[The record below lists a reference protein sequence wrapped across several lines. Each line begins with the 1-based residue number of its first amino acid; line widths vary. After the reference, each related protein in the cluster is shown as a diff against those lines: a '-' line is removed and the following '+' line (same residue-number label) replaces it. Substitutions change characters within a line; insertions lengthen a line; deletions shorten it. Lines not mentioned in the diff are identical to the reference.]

1 VKLATLKDR
10 TRDGRLTVVSRDLGS
25 ACSAQGIARTLQ
37 QALDDWDAAAPA
49 LAELYARLNR
59 GEVPQSFAFDPR
71 LAMAPLPRAYQWLD
85 GSGYRHHGELMMKA
99 FDSANKIGFPE
110 DDPLIYQG
118 GSDALLGP
126 CDDIEVADE
135 AWGIDFEGEIAVI
148 TGDVRM
154 QTPEARAGQRIRLV
168 LLTNDVSLRNLIM
181 PELAKGFGFCQSKP
195 ASSFAPVAV
204 TSDELGAAWR
214 GGTVHLPLR
223 LDWNGVEFGRLN
235 PGIGATF
242 TFPRFIA
249 HAARTRNL
257 CAGTIIGG
265 GTISNAEPGAGCAC
279 IAERRA
285 IERIESGAPIT
296 PFMKFGD
303 RIRIEMLDAQG
314 RSIFGAIDQVVVPY
328 RGDRAAAR
336 RS

>member
-1 VKLATLKDR
+1 MKLATLKDG
-10 TRDGRLTVVSRDLGS
+10 TRDGRLIAVSRDLRS
-25 ACSAQGIARTLQ
+25 ACGADGVALTLQ
-37 QALDDWDAAAPA
+37 QALDKWDAAAPA
-49 LAELYARLNR
+49 LLDLYARLNS
-59 GEVPQSFAFDPR
+59 GSVPQAFRFDAR
-71 LAMAPLPRAYQWLD
+71 SVMAPLPRAYQWLD

-99 FDSANKIGFPE
+99 FDTDNRIGFPP

-118 GSDALLGP
+118 GSDSLLGP

-154 QTPEARAGQRIRLV
+154 QTPESQAGECIRLV
-168 LLTNDVSLRNLIM
+168 MLANDISLRNLIL
-181 PELAKGFGFCQSKP
+181 PELSKGFGFCQSKP
-195 ASSFAPVAV
+195 ASSFSPVAV
-204 TSDELGAAWR
+204 TPDELGPAWR
-214 GGTVHLPLR
+214 GGTIHLPVR
-223 LDWNGVEFGRLN
+223 LDWNGAEFGRLN

-249 HAARTRNL
+249 HAARTRHL

-265 GTISNAEPGAGCAC
+265 GTISNAVPGAGCAC

-285 IERIESGAPIT
+285 IERIETGSPKT

-303 RIRIEMLDAQG
+303 GIRIEMLDAEG
-314 RSIFGAIDQVVVPY
+314 RSIFGAIDQRVVPY
-328 RGDRAAAR
+328 RGAGSGDQAR
-336 RS
+336 